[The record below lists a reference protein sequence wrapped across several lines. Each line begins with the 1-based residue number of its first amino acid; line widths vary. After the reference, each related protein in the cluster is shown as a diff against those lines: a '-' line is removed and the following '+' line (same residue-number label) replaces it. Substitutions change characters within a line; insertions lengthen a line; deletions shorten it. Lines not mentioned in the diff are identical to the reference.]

1 MSHQLSVEMSKIII
15 FRLDL
20 MTFIL
25 KLDLDMVKMYLH
37 TKTRKYCSR
46 MLTVRRSGHGSVRGV
61 LSKGVLSKGVL
72 SKGVLSRGV
81 CGVWEVWC
89 PGGCGVKGDCG
100 VREVVVSREVC
111 APVHVGIHPPV
122 KRMTDACENITLPA
136 T

>member
-46 MLTVRRSGHGSVRGV
+46 MLTVRRSGHGGVR
-61 LSKGVLSKGVL
+61 GVL

-81 CGVWEVWC
+81 WCLGGVVSRGVWCQGGLWC
-89 PGGCGVKGDCG
+89 PGGGGVQGGMCPSACWDT
-100 VREVVVSREVC
+100 
-111 APVHVGIHPPV
+111 PPPV
-122 KRMTDACENITLPA
+122 KRMTDTCENITLPA